1 MDILKGK
8 NAILKLRTQ
17 QMCFNFRLD
26 TEDKRMSK

>member
-17 QMCFNFRLD
+17 KMYFNFRLD
-26 TEDKRMSK
+26 IAVRERVS